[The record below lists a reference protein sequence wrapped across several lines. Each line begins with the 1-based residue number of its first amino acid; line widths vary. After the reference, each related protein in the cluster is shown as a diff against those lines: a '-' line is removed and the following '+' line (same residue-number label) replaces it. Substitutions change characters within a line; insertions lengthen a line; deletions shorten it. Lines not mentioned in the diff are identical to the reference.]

1 MTTAEKIQRDALDT
15 LTETLK
21 EQHGYFDFA
30 NDDEERCIDE
40 LADLALKLGA
50 MVGKVANELQSIGAS
65 PLLAYLQNEMTWS
78 ALTHVDINKDFAKHE
93 SMMNDMFDDDED
105 EDEDDDD
112 VDVSIV
118 EISGEEARE
127 LIEKV
132 LKELRDR

>member
-1 MTTAEKIQRDALDT
+1 MTFAEKVQRDTLDA

-50 MVGKVANELQSIGAS
+50 MVGKVANELQSIPAS
-65 PLLAYLQNEMTWS
+65 LLITYLHNEMTWS
-78 ALTHVDINKDFAKHE
+78 ALTHVDINKDFNKHTDLTE
-93 SMMNDMFDDDED
+93 GEF
-105 EDEDDDD
+105 DEDDDD
-112 VDVSIV
+112 DDDDFNAIIT
-118 EISGEEARE
+118 EITAEEARE